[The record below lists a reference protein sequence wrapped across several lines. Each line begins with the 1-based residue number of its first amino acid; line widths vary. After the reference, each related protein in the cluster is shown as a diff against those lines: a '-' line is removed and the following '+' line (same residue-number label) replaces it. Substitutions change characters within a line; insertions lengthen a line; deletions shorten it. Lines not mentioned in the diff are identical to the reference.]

1 MKPQAVHY
9 DKQRI
14 YVRQVMTH
22 VEYDQNDWRKK

>member
-14 YVRQVMTH
+14 YVRHVMTH
-22 VEYDQNDWRKK
+22 AEYDQNDWRKK